1 MYRVIKSSEE
11 LEDEGYVYED
21 WPYKTYEI
29 FGGYS
34 GENLDAADTD
44 DPVEAITLWFK
55 FGKTHR
61 TTTSISCV
69 KREDALRLCQAAT
82 PELLTKLWNRYK
94 SPYKLDFL
102 IDACQKQVERKCSGF
117 YEHRFGDMVFPFDV
131 G

>member
-1 MYRVIKSSEE
+1 MYRVIKAAEG
-11 LEDEGYVYED
+11 LEDEEFVYED
-21 WPYKTYEI
+21 WPYKTYEV

-34 GENLDAADTD
+34 GSNLDRKDTD

-55 FGKTHR
+55 FSKTHR
-61 TTTSISCV
+61 SDTSISCV

-82 PELLTKLWNRYK
+82 PELLTTLWNKYK

-102 IDACQKQVERKCSGF
+102 IDACQRQVARGCSGF
-117 YEHRFGDMVFPFDV
+117 YEHSFGNMVFPFDV